1 MLNVS
6 YKNRIG
12 YCTLTQESIEG
23 KHKWKIWFCHANCL
37 CAMMYF
43 YDKTEEDGKKTPM
56 VQLHMFFND
65 VKHAENCIKDNIFR
79 DYSNFHFYA
88 KEMDDRMWKLVKIM
102 TKHGIKVTI
111 E

>member
-12 YCTLTQESIEG
+12 YYTLKSQDG
-23 KHKWKIWFCHANCL
+23 QNKWKIWFCHANAL

-43 YDKTEEDGKKTPM
+43 YNEKKDGKKTPM
-56 VQLHMFFND
+56 VQLHSFFVD
-65 VKHAENCIKDNIFR
+65 LEHAKRCIKNDTFH
-79 DYSNFHFYA
+79 DCSNFHFYA

-102 TKHGIKVTI
+102 TKNGIKVTI

>member
-6 YKNRIG
+6 YKNRMG
-12 YCTLTQESIEG
+12 YCTMKDNEG
-23 KHKWKIWFCHANCL
+23 NPKWKIWFCHANAL

-43 YDKTEEDGKKTPM
+43 YKDEKEGQM
-56 VQLHMFFND
+56 VQLHGFFDD
-65 VKHAENCIKDNIFR
+65 VKHAKRCIENGIFDQYCR
-79 DYSNFHFYA
+79 FHFYA
-88 KEMDDRMWKLVKIM
+88 KEMDDRMWGMVKAM

>member
-1 MLNVS
+1 MSVSVS
-6 YKNRIG
+6 YDNRIG
-12 YCTLTQESIEG
+12 YCTLTQKEN
-23 KHKWKIWFCHANCL
+23 KFKIWFCHMNGL

-43 YDKTEEDGKKTPM
+43 YNAMKDGKKVPM
-56 VQLHMFFND
+56 VQLHSFFND
-65 VKHAENCIKDNIFR
+65 VKHAERCIKNNFFA

-88 KEMDDRMWKLVKIM
+88 KEMDDRIWKLAKIM

>member
-1 MLNVS
+1 MPANVS
-6 YKNRIG
+6 YVNRIG
-12 YCTLTQESIEG
+12 YCTLTQREN
-23 KHKWKIWFCHANCL
+23 KFKIWFCHMNGL

-43 YDKTEEDGKKTPM
+43 YNKMKDGKKVPM
-56 VQLHMFFND
+56 EQLHAFFCD
-65 VKHAENCIKDNIFR
+65 VEHAKRCIKDDFFA

-88 KEMDDRMWKLVKIM
+88 KEMGDGMWKLVKIM

>member
-6 YKNRIG
+6 YVNRMG
-12 YCTLTQESIEG
+12 YCTLKDEND
-23 KHKWKIWFCHANCL
+23 KPKWKIWFCHANCL

-43 YDKTEEDGKKTPM
+43 YKDENKVDM

-65 VKHAENCIKDNIFR
+65 VQHAKRCIEDNIFER
-79 DYSNFHFYA
+79 YCNFHFYA
-88 KEMDDRMWKLVKIM
+88 KEMDERMWKLVKVM
-102 TKHGIKVTI
+102 TKNGIKVTI

>member
-1 MLNVS
+1 MSVNVS
-6 YKNRIG
+6 YVNRIG
-12 YCTLTQESIEG
+12 YCTLKQGEN
-23 KHKWKIWFCHANCL
+23 KFKIWFCHMNGL

-43 YDKTEEDGKKTPM
+43 YNKVEDGKKVPTER
-56 VQLHMFFND
+56 LHAFFND
-65 VKHAENCIKDNIFR
+65 VEHAKRCIKDDFFA

>member
-12 YCTLTQESIEG
+12 YYTLTSQDG
-23 KHKWKIWFCHANCL
+23 QTKWKIWICHANAL

-43 YDKTEEDGKKTPM
+43 YNDIDKDGKKTPM
-56 VQLHMFFND
+56 VQLHNFFVD
-65 VKHAENCIKDNIFR
+65 LEHAKRCIKNDTFH
-79 DYSNFHFYA
+79 DCSNFHFYA
-88 KEMDDRMWKLVKIM
+88 KEMDDRMWRLVKIM
-102 TKHGIKVTI
+102 TKNGIKVTI